1 MSSSPFITRSRAAV
15 AAFATASALLAP
27 MALSGPAHADTA
39 SPASTKAYAGVIPFT
54 AADVTNI
61 SGSDWSV
68 SWTAPADVTSVQ
80 VFVGTSATSFPTTPT
95 TTVSTAAGAATI
107 TSATRP
113 WVKLVASYGAP
124 LVISTRSLGLASDAN
139 LRDAGGYRT
148 TTGQWVKEG
157 VVLRSQAL
165 AISSGDQAA
174 FNTLGISTDYDLR
187 TSCEA
192 IQVPDVVPT
201 GATRVHLNVMGDGA
215 ITDPNATTCAAASQI
230 PAGMNTP
237 AAAAAMMTQGEVAFV
252 DSSTAKTAYQ
262 ALYTGILG
270 DQGVSLYHCTAGKDR
285 TGWASAALLTLLGVP
300 AADVMRD
307 YLLSNTYYLAGAG
320 QQTLAGIQASAHDAA
335 IAHGA
340 TEDQA
345 AAAGAA
351 AAATYT
357 PLMEVRAE
365 YLQAGLTQVKT
376 EYGSMENYF
385 EKGLGLTRT
394 QVDGL
399 RAKLLTGA
407 PIPAATTAPVHV
419 TPGKIAVAKPTLKG
433 KAKVGAKVTGT
444 VKTPAGTTV
453 SYQWLANG
461 KAITGATKAKLK
473 LTKALKGKRVALRV
487 VVAESGYT
495 SSTVTSKAVKVKA

>member
-1 MSSSPFITRSRAAV
+1 MSSPFITRSRAAV
-15 AAFATASALLAP
+15 AALAAASALLAP
-27 MALSGPAHADTA
+27 MALSGPAHAA

-61 SGSDWSV
+61 GGSDWTV
-68 SWTAPADVTSVQ
+68 SWTAPADVTSVK
-80 VFVGTSATSFPTTPT
+80 VFVGTSATTFPATPT
-95 TTVSTAAGAATI
+95 TTVSTAAGGATI

-124 LVISTRSLGLASDAN
+124 LVISSRSLGLSSDAN

-174 FNTLGISTDYDLR
+174 FNALGISTDYDLR
-187 TSCEA
+187 TTCEA
-192 IQVPDVVPT
+192 IQTPDVVPT
-201 GATRVHLNVMGDGA
+201 GATRVHLNVMGDGN
-215 ITDPNATTCAAASQI
+215 TDTNNCPTSQLPSGMTPDVAAQY
-230 PAGMNTP
+230 
-237 AAAAAMMTQGEVAFV
+237 MTQAETSFV
-252 DSSTAKTAYQ
+252 DSNTAKAAYKS
-262 ALYTGILG
+262 LYTGILA

-300 AADVMRD
+300 SDSVMQD
-307 YLLSNTYYLAGAG
+307 YLLSNKYYYQTAGLAQIAYLNSQAAG
-320 QQTLAGIQASAHDAA
+320 SGDA
-335 IAHGA
+335 IA
-340 TEDQA
+340 
-345 AAAGAA
+345 
-351 AAATYT
+351 
-357 PLMEVRAE
+357 PMMEVRAE
-365 YLQAGLTQVKT
+365 YLQNGLDRVKA

-385 EKGLGLTRT
+385 EKGLGLTQT

-407 PIPAATTAPVHV
+407 PIPAATTTPVHA
-419 TPGKIAVAKPTLKG
+419 TPGKIAVARPTLKG
-433 KAKVGAKVTGT
+433 RAKVGAKVTGS
-444 VKTPAGTTV
+444 VKAPAGTTV

-461 KAITGATKAKLK
+461 KAITGATKAHLK
-473 LTKALKGKRVALRV
+473 LTKALRGKRLALRV

-495 SSTVTSKAVKVKA
+495 SSTVTSKAVTVKA